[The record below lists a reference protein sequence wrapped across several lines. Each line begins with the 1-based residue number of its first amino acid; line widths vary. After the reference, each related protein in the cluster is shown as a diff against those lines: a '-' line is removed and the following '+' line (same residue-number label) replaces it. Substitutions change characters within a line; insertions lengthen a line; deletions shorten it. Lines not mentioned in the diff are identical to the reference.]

1 MAFFFQAAVPRHAG
15 SPCVPSVPKQLSQ
28 SPGGHWVS
36 LGTWHPPACAT
47 GCGGG
52 AAVEGTPRG
61 CTRPSSQEEGRAISP
76 LLTPGVHSWEQG
88 DSPREA
94 SGVLAETWIPLDTK
108 PTPSP
113 PKGPWLRVEEPSHQR
128 LRGSH
133 ISFNSNIRV
142 LNIQRARGQGGI
154 YSASKYTASTDRD
167 KLKTAREEKV
177 LLALPQPALWAGGAA
192 TMPKGASTGC
202 LLAQDFPQEKKEVL
216 SDVKPVTK

>member
-1 MAFFFQAAVPRHAG
+1 MASFFQAAVPRHTG
-15 SPCVPSVPKQLSQ
+15 SPQRS
-28 SPGGHWVS
+28 GGRWVS
-36 LGTWHPPACAT
+36 LGTGHPPACAT

-52 AAVEGTPRG
+52 AAMAETPRG
-61 CTRPSSQEEGRAISP
+61 CTRPSSQDEGRAISQ
-76 LLTPGVHSWEQG
+76 LLTRGVHSWEQW
-88 DSPREA
+88 DFPREA
-94 SGVLAETWIPLDTK
+94 SGLLLAETLIPLDTK

-113 PKGPWLRVEEPSHQR
+113 PQGPRPRAEEPSHHR

-177 LLALPQPALWAGGAA
+177 LLAPPQLALWARGAA
-192 TMPKGASTGC
+192 TMPKGDGASTGC
-202 LLAQDFPQEKKEVL
+202 LPVQGFPRKRKKYSVM
-216 SDVKPVTK
+216 